1 MLYFHFSNAT
11 ALRTTLLIC
20 FVFLFVSCEF
30 IEKQT
35 KREPIPVVDTIV
47 DFNSVDAFPLFPE
60 CNEIPSRKRQ
70 QICFQVNMSEYINA
84 GLKKYPWNAWE
95 QVNDTVMLKLMV
107 DKEGKTSMMG
117 VRISEETQKI
127 LPKFDSV
134 LRESVKEVP
143 QLKPAIKR
151 DIPVATSFV
160 LPIILQNKKDSVQ

>member
-1 MLYFHFSNAT
+1 M
-11 ALRTTLLIC
+11 RTTLLIC

-30 IEKQT
+30 IEKQN

-47 DFNSVDAFPLFPE
+47 DFNTVDAFPLFPE
-60 CNEIPSRKRQ
+60 CSEIPSRQKQ

-84 GLKKYPWNAWE
+84 GLKKFSFNAWE
-95 QVNDTVMLKLMV
+95 QVNDTVLLKLMV
-107 DKEGKTSMMG
+107 DKQGKTSMMD
-117 VRISEETQKI
+117 VRISDETQKI

-160 LPIILQNKKDSVQ
+160 LPIILQNKRDSVQ